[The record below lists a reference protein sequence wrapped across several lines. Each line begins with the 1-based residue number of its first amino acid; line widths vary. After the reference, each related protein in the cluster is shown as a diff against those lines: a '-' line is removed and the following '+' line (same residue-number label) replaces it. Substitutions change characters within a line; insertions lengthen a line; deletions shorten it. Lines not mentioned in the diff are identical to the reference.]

1 MNLGTSLMS
10 LLTGLALG
18 YLVMLGGMYVFQ
30 RGLLYH
36 PDRSSPLSPGLLGLK
51 GMEEVWLKT
60 SDGIR
65 LNAWYAKPAEGRKGM
80 VLYLHGNAGNL
91 GGLAGKLAPY
101 LEAGYGVLAL
111 DWRGYGNSEGSPTED
126 GLYADGR
133 AALAYLAGLGVPS
146 DRVVL
151 HGESL
156 GSGVA
161 TLLAVE
167 NKVAG
172 VILEAPFL
180 SVAEAAQHHYPYLPA
195 KWLTKDR
202 FDNLARIGSITAP
215 ILILHGELDNTVPV
229 AHGRALLAAAGQQT
243 KGRFLADA
251 GHADLF
257 DLGGREEVL
266 GFIRQIFTDER

>member
-172 VILEAPFL
+172 VILE
-180 SVAEAAQHHYPYLPA
+180 
-195 KWLTKDR
+195 
-202 FDNLARIGSITAP
+202 
-215 ILILHGELDNTVPV
+215 
-229 AHGRALLAAAGQQT
+229 
-243 KGRFLADA
+243 
-251 GHADLF
+251 
-257 DLGGREEVL
+257 
-266 GFIRQIFTDER
+266 